1 MEILIISGL
10 SGGGKSKAASFLE
23 DSGFYIVDNM
33 PAAMILKFAEFC
45 AAGGG
50 RYARVALVYDVR
62 TAESFTELFDVL
74 DKLKSMEGV
83 CRMLFLDASPAA
95 IIKRYKESRRR
106 HPLEKEV
113 DSLEEAVE
121 KERELM
127 QPVRRR
133 ADFVIDTTQLPTS
146 KLRSEL
152 LRIFNGE
159 GEQAGMTVSVTS
171 FGFKYGLPLEA
182 DLVLDVRFMPN
193 PFYIQEL
200 RHQTGLDKPV
210 SDYVFGFQQTQDF
223 LRKVKDLLGFTLP
236 LYAEEG
242 KTGLVIAVG
251 CTGGH
256 HPFRGHRPC
265 ADGVHPGAGL
275 SGSGASPGYGTGRLS
290 RKGSLWNTNLTAPPG
305 SMAPGSP
312 LSAAG
317 TACPICCGA

>member
-45 AAGGG
+45 AGGGG

-62 TAESFTELFDVL
+62 TAESFNELFDVL
-74 DKLKSMEGV
+74 DKLKAMEGV

-95 IIKRYKESRRR
+95 IIKRYKETRRR
-106 HPLEKEV
+106 HPLERET

-121 KERELM
+121 KERELLL
-127 QPVRRR
+127 PVKRR
-133 ADFVIDTTQLPTS
+133 ADFVINTTRLSTA

-193 PFYIQEL
+193 PFYIEEL

-210 SDYVFGFQQTQDF
+210 SDYVFSFQQTHDF
-223 LRKVKDLLGFTLP
+223 LRKVEDLLGFTLP

-251 CTGGH
+251 CTGGQHRSVAIAHALTEFIRRQGYQASEH
-256 HPFRGHRPC
+256 HRDMER
-265 ADGVHPGAGL
+265 AV
-275 SGSGASPGYGTGRLS
+275 
-290 RKGSLWNTNLTAPPG
+290 
-305 SMAPGSP
+305 
-312 LSAAG
+312 
-317 TACPICCGA
+317 

>member
-45 AAGGG
+45 AGGGG

-62 TAESFTELFDVL
+62 TAESFTELFEVL
-74 DKLKSMEGV
+74 DKLKGMEGV

-95 IIKRYKESRRR
+95 IIKRYKETRRR
-106 HPLEKEV
+106 HPLEKETN
-113 DSLEEAVE
+113 SLEEAVE
-121 KERELM
+121 TERELM
-127 QPVRRR
+127 LPVKER
-133 ADFVIDTTQLPTS
+133 AGFVIDTTRLSTA
-146 KLRSEL
+146 KLRQEL
-152 LRIFNGE
+152 LHIFSGE

-193 PFYIQEL
+193 PFYMEGL

-210 SDYVFGFQQTQDF
+210 SDYVFSFQQTQDF
-223 LRKVKDLLGFTLP
+223 LRKVEDLLRFTLP

-242 KTGLVIAVG
+242 KTGLVIAIG

-256 HPFRGHRPC
+256 HRSVAIAHALAEFVREQGYQTMEHHRDMDR
-265 ADGVHPGAGL
+265 A
-275 SGSGASPGYGTGRLS
+275 
-290 RKGSLWNTNLTAPPG
+290 
-305 SMAPGSP
+305 
-312 LSAAG
+312 
-317 TACPICCGA
+317 I

>member
-106 HPLEKEV
+106 HPLEKEA

-256 HPFRGHRPC
+256 HRSVAIAHALTEFIRERGYPVAEHHRDMER
-265 ADGVHPGAGL
+265 AV
-275 SGSGASPGYGTGRLS
+275 
-290 RKGSLWNTNLTAPPG
+290 
-305 SMAPGSP
+305 
-312 LSAAG
+312 
-317 TACPICCGA
+317 

>member
-45 AAGGG
+45 AGGGG

-74 DKLKSMEGV
+74 GI
-83 CRMLFLDASPAA
+83 CRMLCLEASPETV
-95 IIKRYKESRRR
+95 IKRYKETRRR
-106 HPLEKEV
+106 HPLERET
-113 DSLEEAVE
+113 DSLEKAVK

-127 QPVRRR
+127 KPVKER
-133 ADFVIDTTQLPTS
+133 ADFVIDTTRFSTAR
-146 KLRSEL
+146 LRREL
-152 LRIFNGE
+152 LRLFNGE
-159 GEQAGMTVSVTS
+159 GEQGGMAVSVTS

-193 PFYIQEL
+193 PFYIEEL
-200 RHQTGLDKPV
+200 RHQSGLDKPV
-210 SDYVFGFQQTQDF
+210 ADYVFSFQQTHDF
-223 LRKVKDLLGFTLP
+223 LQKVEDLLAFTLP

-256 HPFRGHRPC
+256 HRSVAIAHALTEFIRQKGYQVMEHHRDMDR
-265 ADGVHPGAGL
+265 AV
-275 SGSGASPGYGTGRLS
+275 
-290 RKGSLWNTNLTAPPG
+290 
-305 SMAPGSP
+305 
-312 LSAAG
+312 
-317 TACPICCGA
+317 